1 MRSSA
6 MAMSWT
12 NSRGPAQGAAA
23 QRVAEELM
31 TDFGGD
37 ARALRVEVAS
47 KGDIIAMVQLA
58 GDAWGT
64 VN

>member
-1 MRSSA
+1 
-6 MAMSWT
+6 
-12 NSRGPAQGAAA
+12 
-23 QRVAEELM
+23 M